1 MSISVPRDNLYLDR
15 YFPDPEPSGYPQAPT
30 PPGPTDADYGD
41 FDSEW
46 AQGAEPPEE
55 SPAPDLAEDDPA
67 SPEGPTP
74 KQEALLA
81 WLEDHGKDLENDYEE
96 SRERLSALVDGVEEL
111 SPEQKLARLRE
122 VEAELD
128 AIEDDLAA
136 YQKKEKNLADSGPGE
151 EDWLLEGPIDS
162 EEFASDL
169 EDSREALKKELD
181 TTQEAKVEGEEKRA
195 RDEAKA
201 EENRNTKQA
210 LQEALGY
217 LNGSKGELYFT
228 AKVWGDKHIKDY
240 HEDVTENA
248 SRIVAAMADAAVS
261 GDWDTVVKSSIDS
274 LSTGAADN
282 TLALVYTVIEK
293 QDPRL
298 FEKIPSQILEAMSD
312 AILRGNDPGDKNIY
326 YIKQDGKYDAPKD
339 DRRRKDMH
347 HFDFSYQEA
356 ADRLAAQAELN
367 RQREQAEAENSEA
380 AENPAEDGAA
390 SGV

>member
-1 MSISVPRDNLYLDR
+1 MSVSAPRDNLYLDR
-15 YFPDPEPSGYPQAPT
+15 YFPEPENPGYPQPPAPSVS
-30 PPGPTDADYGD
+30 TDADYGD
-41 FDSEW
+41 FDSAWGEE
-46 AQGAEPPEE
+46 AELPEE
-55 SPAPDLAEDDPA
+55 SPSADLPEGDPTP
-67 SPEGPTP
+67 PEGPSQ

-81 WLEDHGKDLENDYEE
+81 WLEGHGKDLENDYEE

-136 YQKKEKNLADSGPGE
+136 YHKKEEKLADAGPGE

-162 EEFASDL
+162 EELASDL
-169 EDSREALKKELD
+169 EDSREALQKELD
-181 TTQEAKVEGEEKRA
+181 ATQEAKVEAEEKLA
-195 RDEAKA
+195 QDEAKA
-201 EENRNTKQA
+201 EENRGTKQA

-261 GDWDTVVKSSIDS
+261 GDWETVVKSSIDS

-347 HFDFSYQEA
+347 HFDLSYQEA

-367 RQREQAEAENSEA
+367 RQREQAEAEKATENTAEGDA
-380 AENPAEDGAA
+380 AA
-390 SGV
+390 GV